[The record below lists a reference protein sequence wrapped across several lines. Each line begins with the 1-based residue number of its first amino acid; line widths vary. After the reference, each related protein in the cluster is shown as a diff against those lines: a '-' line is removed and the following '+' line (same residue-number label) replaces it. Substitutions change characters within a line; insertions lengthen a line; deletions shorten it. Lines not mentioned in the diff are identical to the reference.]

1 MAAINPM
8 LTFLIETE
16 IVSVDVWSNCQNL
29 R

>member
-1 MAAINPM
+1 MDEINPL

-16 IVSVDVWSNCQNL
+16 IVAVNVWSNCQNL